1 MAKNAFVTFII
12 RNDSYLPGALVF
24 AYGLRLQTTKN
35 DLICIVSDNIS
46 KTAIADLLVLY
57 DDVLVIDEVYVPHER
72 RQERQDRPFLFSRFN
87 AFRLGLDGDLGKK
100 YDKIIIAD
108 CDILP
113 IRNYD
118 SLFDLAAPAGII
130 NEFKEYCMEYSDGKY
145 IVPETILDNGEWLW
159 HSHYEDYPHGT
170 KLPKEITDRINQDK
184 ENMGVNASLMLFKP
198 SMALYQSVMDD
209 LAKKE
214 IQKEISLYNWPE
226 MQYIT
231 VKLSGEWTNVD
242 LKYSSFNGYPVI
254 DVLYGIHY
262 AGLKP
267 WSIKNKSIKSYGKF
281 EDYQLWFHS
290 YLKMI
295 DTHPELKKGKLLR
308 IYKYFEELIDDDKYQ
323 FKKTDLPQFSHFFE

>member
-1 MAKNAFVTFII
+1 MNKNAFVTFII

-24 AYGLRLQTTKN
+24 AYGLRLQNTTN

-46 KTAIADLLVLY
+46 ERAIEDLKVLY

-87 AFRLGLDGDLGKK
+87 AFRLGSDGDLLKK
-100 YDKIIIAD
+100 YEKIIIAD

-113 IRNYD
+113 LQKYD
-118 SLFDLAAPAGII
+118 ELFDLEAPAGII
-130 NEFKEYCMEYSDGKY
+130 NEKKEYCMEYSDGKY
-145 IVPETILDNGEWLW
+145 IVPSSVNETGEWIW
-159 HSHYEDYPHGT
+159 HSHYHDIPHGT
-170 KLPKEITDRINQDK
+170 KIPKEITDRINEDK
-184 ENMGVNASLMLFKP
+184 ENMGVNASLMLFRP
-198 SMALYQSVMDD
+198 SMDLYQSIMDD
-209 LAKKE
+209 LAK
-214 IQKEISLYNWPE
+214 IHVQKEISKYNWPE

-242 LKYSSFNGYPVI
+242 LKYSSFNGYPKI

-281 EDYQLWFHS
+281 EDYQLWF
-290 YLKMI
+290 YTYVKMI
-295 DTHPELKKGKLLR
+295 ESHPTLKKGKLLR
-308 IYKYFEELIDDDKYQ
+308 IYKYIEELLLQEKYQ
-323 FKKTDLPQFSHFFE
+323 FKKQNLETLSHFF